1 MVIAVLGYN
10 YLFLF
15 AATSFGLLFLSQD
28 EALGFRLHGFGFFL
42 NRFFSFCT
50 YNIRFFSFSVFR
62 FLVTRKAIIRLWL
75 FVCLVPNLFMFSHG
89 QSV

>member
-50 YNIRFFSFSVFR
+50 YNIRFFSFSVF
-62 FLVTRKAIIRLWL
+62 
-75 FVCLVPNLFMFSHG
+75 
-89 QSV
+89 SVFGDKKSYYSAFDSSIE